1 MDAINRNIS
10 VNMMI
15 RAAERSIGKQ
25 FILITPQTMNNQNTT
40 NQVKIIKYSPLLSP
54 LTISGADPVESIGCA
69 IQNVTTRVK
78 PVLMVDKTLP

>member
-15 RAAERSIGKQ
+15 KAAERSIGKQ

-40 NQVKIIKYSPLLSP
+40 NQVKIIKY
-54 LTISGADPVESIGCA
+54 V
-69 IQNVTTRVK
+69 
-78 PVLMVDKTLP
+78 